1 MVQGLI
7 GGPGPG
13 VVLGSSL
20 LHIYVAFRDN
30 YSSTLYSPQWTEL
43 ARESIK
49 LVLDAVK
56 KTENWAAKE
65 SCLQLSF

>member
-1 MVQGLI
+1 M
-7 GGPGPG
+7 GP
-13 VVLGSSL
+13 ST
-20 LHIYVAFRDN
+20 HVAFRDN

-65 SCLQLSF
+65 SCLQLEAFENGNNC